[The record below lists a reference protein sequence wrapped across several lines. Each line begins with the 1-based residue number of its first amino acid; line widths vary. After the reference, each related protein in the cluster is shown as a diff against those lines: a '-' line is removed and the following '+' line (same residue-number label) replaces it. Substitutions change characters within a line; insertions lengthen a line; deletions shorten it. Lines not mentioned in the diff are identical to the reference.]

1 MVNIKIVKDKEY
13 NEQIELLKTYLE
25 SNEKFCIDI
34 LSLNYLI
41 DKNIERRN
49 LSASIKSKKYEEN
62 VDYIIQKN
70 KNPHG
75 GKEKIDYKLTIDC
88 FIKFLKC
95 QKYANSI
102 STLEYINNYL
112 KNKNNTNDNINDKD
126 DIYELNEKLNIVDSE
141 MEDTNSEMENTNSEI
156 ENTNSEIEDINSEME
171 NEFIESEKNDENN
184 NDDEDTFSKKVW
196 SKTGESGGAPPEDN
210 EKFDIS
216 YDEIKKMKKNHISEI
231 KKIQYDFRTNNI
243 LNIETFMN
251 KSVIYLLH
259 VKDDIYKFGMTD
271 DVIDRFSRHQ
281 KALNYQK
288 ELRIAFSFNKSISRA
303 IELELIQ
310 FITYN
315 KNLFIQIP
323 NRNEMFKTKNIDIFI
338 DKLNSILDSKYSDF
352 SNMIVANNTNKL
364 SNKQFFEFQDNN
376 SNNNFEYIYGN
387 RLDKIEKNI
396 LELEKYLLILI
407 KGQDKILNLFN
418 MRSDKRIIDVLKTK
432 LDVLKIESKSCENPN
447 EDSNNNI
454 LTDTDIPTDIEIDE
468 KNQKKCNR
476 CNVKRIISEFTTD
489 GKIFSNCN
497 GCRKAAQIRYNLKEN
512 ESYCKGCCKIKD
524 KNEFIIEINGSNRS
538 FLTCN
543 TCRTKDNEIK
553 KKMYSQNKDK
563 ILLRNSLYY
572 AKEKDSI
579 IENKKQKML
588 EKEYQ
593 GIKCS
598 KCNKDL
604 PPDKFDIKDEEKN
617 IRYSQCND
625 CRQKDK
631 EYQKKKKILN

>member
-1 MVNIKIVKDKEY
+1 MTIVKITKDKEY
-13 NEQIELLKTYLE
+13 NEQINLLKTYLE
-25 SNEKFCIDI
+25 SGDEFSIDI

-49 LSASIKSKKYEEN
+49 LSASFKSKKYEEN

-75 GKEKIDYKLTIDC
+75 GKEKIDFKLTIDC
-88 FIKFLKC
+88 FINFLKC

-102 STLEYINNYL
+102 STLEYIDNYQ
-112 KNKNNTNDNINDKD
+112 KNNTESNNDDDIDDKE
-126 DIYELNEKLNIVDSE
+126 DIYELDEKTNDVDSE
-141 MEDTNSEMENTNSEI
+141 MEETISD
-156 ENTNSEIEDINSEME
+156 ME
-171 NEFIESEKNDENN
+171 NEFKNIYDNKDNEEIYEH
-184 NDDEDTFSKKVW
+184 ND
-196 SKTGESGGAPPEDN
+196 EDN

-216 YDEIKKMKKNHISEI
+216 YDEIKKMKENHLSEI
-231 KKIQYDFRTNNI
+231 KKIQFDYRINNI
-243 LNIETFMN
+243 LNIEIFMN

-303 IELELIQ
+303 IELELIK
-310 FITYN
+310 FITFN

-323 NRNEMFKTKNIDIFI
+323 NRNEMFKTKNIDAFI
-338 DKLNSILDSKYSDF
+338 DKLNSILDTKYSDF
-352 SNMIVANNTNKL
+352 SNMIVENNTNK
-364 SNKQFFEFQDNN
+364 SNKKLNFEFIDNN
-376 SNNNFEYIYGN
+376 NPNNKFEYIYGN

-432 LDVLKIESKSCENPN
+432 LDALKIENQNIENPIIETDISDN
-447 EDSNNNI
+447 SNDNI
-454 LTDTDIPTDIEIDE
+454 SELTKTDIPIDIDIDE
-468 KNQKKCNR
+468 NNQKICNR
-476 CNVKRIISEFTTD
+476 CNVKRKISEFTTD
-489 GKIFSNCN
+489 NKIFSNCN
-497 GCRKAAQIRYNLKEN
+497 GCRKAAQIRHNLKEN
-512 ESYCKGCCKIKD
+512 ESYCKGCCKVKD
-524 KNEFIIEINGSNRS
+524 KSEFMVEINGSCRS

-543 TCRTKDNEIK
+543 CCRTKDIEIK

-563 ILLRNSLYY
+563 ILLRNSIYY
-572 AKEKDSI
+572 ANNKDKI
-579 IENKKQKML
+579 IENKNQKNL
-588 EKEYQ
+588 EKEYD
-593 GIKCS
+593 GLKCS

-604 PPDKFDIKDEEKN
+604 PIDKFDIKDEENN

-631 EYQKKKKILN
+631 EYQKKKKILK